1 MKIKCPHCG
10 AETSEMICE
19 YCGSTIHSEDI
30 GEIEPKSNSIPFKI
44 SKEEAISFL
53 YKRLVEEGDV
63 PLDVFNHIK
72 IKKVEKLI
80 IPMFLFNGAI
90 EGSWSATILNEKSRQ
105 VTRNGQQRT
114 EYYTEYVPVTGNLNT
129 AFWLMTSSNQK
140 AELPTPFRDYINAVD
155 FTEAHASSVISLEG
169 GNDDSY
175 NDDCKILGSDSEP
188 MTVFRSSCV
197 SSHLNS
203 VATQVAMSQIP
214 GKYQD
219 LKFTWNATGDL
230 KDLLLLSVYYIAF
243 SYKGD
248 EYSYC
253 IDGVGASEYIKAPKD
268 INPAK
273 KLKRHCIYKLVISV
287 ILGIVAV
294 CQSFGSSSLLTF
306 GIFFPLL
313 MLFVTNQ
320 EWKKGL
326 ANIRDLREC
335 ERRKFCNE
343 STQKLQGVNLMK
355 WVSNTLIVVF
365 ALILVI
371 TYISHRTST
380 TYTKD
385 FKEDTVPYS
394 EQLLKDAERGD
405 ANAQLNM
412 GRCYYLGNGV
422 VHDYEK
428 SFYWMKK
435 AAEQGHYVAQHNL
448 SMMYYNGWGCTR
460 NISLAK
466 DWLIKASDAGYAP
479 SQYSYGI
486 ALAKGEGF
494 VQDKETGAELIY
506 EAAEKGFIPAKATL
520 GHLYISSGNTEE
532 GLHYTKSAAEDN
544 EPLALYDLGICYIHG
559 TGVPINRDKGLEYL
573 QKSADLKYQPAIVKI
588 KEIHFSESNDTLQ
601 MSDSNI

>member
-10 AETSEMICE
+10 AETTEIICE

-30 GEIEPKSNSIPFKI
+30 GEAEPKSNYIPFKI
-44 SKEEAISFL
+44 SQEEAISLL
-53 YKRLVEEGDV
+53 YKRLVEEADV
-63 PLDVFNHIK
+63 PLDIFNHIE
-72 IKKVEKLI
+72 IKKVERLI

-90 EGSWSATILNEKSRQ
+90 EGAWSATILNERSRQ
-105 VTRNGQQRT
+105 VNRNGQQRT
-114 EYYTEYVPVTGNLNT
+114 EYYTEYVPISGTLNT

-140 AELPTPFRDYINAVD
+140 AELPALLRDYINAVD
-155 FTEAHASSVISLEG
+155 FTDTHASSIISIDG
-169 GNDDSY
+169 KHDYSK
-175 NDDCKILGSDSEP
+175 DDCKVLDSDSEP

-197 SSHLNS
+197 SNHLNAI
-203 VATQVAMSQIP
+203 ATQVAMSQVP

-230 KDLLLLSVYYIAF
+230 KDLLLLSMYYIIF

-253 IDGVGASEYIKAPKD
+253 VDGVGASEYIKAPKD
-268 INPAK
+268 TNPTK
-273 KLKRHCIYKLVISV
+273 KIRRHCICKLVISV
-287 ILGIVAV
+287 ILGIIAV
-294 CQSFGSSSLLTF
+294 CLSFGSSSLLIF
-306 GIFFPLL
+306 GMFFPLL

-343 STQKLQGVNLMK
+343 STQELQGVTLMK
-355 WVSNTLIVVF
+355 WVSNALIVIF

-380 TYTKD
+380 TNTTD

-394 EQLLKDAERGD
+394 EQLLKDAENGD

-412 GRCYYLGNGV
+412 GRCYYFGNGV
-422 VHDYEK
+422 AQDYEK

-448 SMMYYNGWGCTR
+448 STLYYNGWGCTKS
-460 NISLAK
+460 ISLASEWIK
-466 DWLIKASDAGYAP
+466 KASDAGYAP
-479 SQYSYGI
+479 SLYSYGL
-486 ALAKGEGF
+486 ALVNGEGF
-494 VQDKETGAELIY
+494 VQDKETGVELIY
-506 EAAEKGFIPAKATL
+506 QAAEKGYIPAKATM
-520 GHLYISSGNTEE
+520 GHLFISSGNIED
-532 GLHYTKSAAEDN
+532 GLNYTKSAAEDN
-544 EPLALYDLGICYIHG
+544 EPVALYDLGICYING
-559 TGVPINRDKGLEYL
+559 SGVPINRDKGLEYL
-573 QKSADLKYQPAIVKI
+573 QKSAELKYQPAVDKI
-588 KEIHFSESNDTLQ
+588 KEIHLCENNDTSQ
-601 MSDSNI
+601 MSDSDI